1 MKFLNATYLSLGLIL
16 GTCHCQAGGN
26 DLQLSYTQLKE
37 CKETVQ
43 NDNAA
48 FSELKCK
55 SVGKYEVRVNQAG
68 AEYFGISLAQ
78 GAQKITSDFDGFPGM
93 RPVGQAIEWH
103 SRAGEPV
110 FMIFRISFDEAG
122 ASKEVLTLNLVTPKS
137 ICPLASVAT
146 SKNPKAN
153 QQVRDLMTGQFA
165 QVTTCPASIT
175 KL

>member
-1 MKFLNATYLSLGLIL
+1 MKCLNTTYLSLGLML
-16 GTCHCQAGGN
+16 GTCYCQAGGN

-55 SVGKYEVRVNQAG
+55 PIGKYAVRINQAG
-68 AEYFGISLAQ
+68 AEYFGIALAQ
-78 GAQKITSDFDGFPGM
+78 GGQTITSDFERFPAM

-103 SRAGEPV
+103 SRAGQPI
-110 FMIFRISFDEAG
+110 FMVFRISFDEAG
-122 ASKEVLTLNLVTPKS
+122 ASQEVLTLNLVTPKS

-146 SKNPKAN
+146 SKNPQAN